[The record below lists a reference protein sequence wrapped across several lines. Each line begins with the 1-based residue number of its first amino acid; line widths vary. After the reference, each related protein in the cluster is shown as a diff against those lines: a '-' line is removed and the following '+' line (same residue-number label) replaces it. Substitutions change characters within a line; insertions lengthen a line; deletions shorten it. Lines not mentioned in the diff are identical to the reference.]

1 MFFSGTP
8 NIFVPRVAVFLRIV
22 IKRIV
27 ILKDFL
33 RKPPSNQ
40 SDSFEHNY
48 KFFNHDGFKN
58 DLKNIPWQNILSRNN
73 ISVSMAFD
81 VFFSTTLILYLTN
94 MHHYI
99 NFTEKSLKTKPW
111 IYKRIQFLIKK
122 RDELF
127 ELYFDESDPILKAT
141 KRNNFKIA
149 CNSVIS

>member
-58 DLKNIPWQNILSRNN
+58 DLKNIP
-73 ISVSMAFD
+73 
-81 VFFSTTLILYLTN
+81 
-94 MHHYI
+94 
-99 NFTEKSLKTKPW
+99 
-111 IYKRIQFLIKK
+111 
-122 RDELF
+122 
-127 ELYFDESDPILKAT
+127 
-141 KRNNFKIA
+141 
-149 CNSVIS
+149 